1 MGKAALTCGIGLGY
15 VHANGVRWADRP
27 HETVCPSIFVYVYCF
42 TKQLRTSS
50 AFFMPNIIK
59 GGKRLG
65 NEQRLIQVIA
75 AEQQLAAKQVENVIA
90 LHQEGN
96 TIPFIARYR
105 KEMTGALD
113 EVQIREVLER
123 WEYLQHLEQRKE
135 EVLRLID
142 EQGKLTEELKNEI
155 MAATKLQQ
163 VEDLYRPYRQKRRTK
178 AAIAKEKGL
187 EPLADW
193 LLSCPSAPTPEEQAK
208 MFINEEK
215 GVATVEEA
223 LQGAKDI
230 IAEKVADDAAL
241 RQWVREQTWRKGAIV
256 STVKAAEKDEKN
268 VYEMY
273 YDYEEPLV
281 KIVPHRVLALNR
293 GEKEEVLRVSIKPP
307 IEDIVRYLRRKTI
320 ADESSLAA
328 PIVAEAVEDGYKR
341 LMEPAIERDIR
352 NELTEKAEER
362 AIHIFAENL
371 RKLLLQPPLKGKTVL
386 GIDPAYRTGCK
397 LAVVDETG
405 KLLRI
410 DVIYPH
416 PPQERKEEARAK
428 LLRLLDDYRVDM
440 IAIGNGTASRETEQF
455 VADTLKQ
462 VQRDIFYLIVNEA
475 GASVYSASDLARAE
489 FPDLQVEER
498 SAVSIA
504 RRVQD
509 PLAELVKID
518 PKSVGVGQYQHDV
531 SQKKLAESLR
541 FVVETVVNQVGV
553 NVNTASVSL
562 LQYVSGLTKTVA
574 ENIVKRREEQGKF
587 RSREELKTISRLG
600 AKTYEQCIGF
610 LRIVDGDE
618 PLDRTPIHPE
628 RYAEVKQLLHTLGF
642 TTAAIG
648 SRELREALQ
657 TLDIEAT
664 AAELGIGE
672 LTLCDI
678 IDALCRPERDP
689 RDELTKPL
697 LRKDVLKME
706 DLKPGMELEGTVRN
720 VVDFGAFVDIGV
732 KQDGLVHISKLSKQ
746 YVRHPLDVVS
756 VGDVVKVWVEHV
768 DVAKGR
774 ISLSMVAPE
783 E

>member
-1 MGKAALTCGIGLGY
+1 MAI
-15 VHANGVRWADRP
+15 
-27 HETVCPSIFVYVYCF
+27 
-42 TKQLRTSS
+42 
-50 AFFMPNIIK
+50 
-59 GGKRLG
+59 
-65 NEQRLIQVIA
+65 EQRLIQTIA
-75 AEQQLAAKQVENVIA
+75 AEQRLAAKQVENVIT

-113 EVQIREVLER
+113 EVQIRAVLER

-135 EVLRLID
+135 EVIRLID
-142 EQGKLTEELKNEI
+142 EQGKLTEELKNAI
-155 MAATKLQQ
+155 ISATKLQQ

-178 AAIAKEKGL
+178 ATIAKEKGL

-193 LLSCPSAPTPEEQAK
+193 LLACPAAPAPEEQARA
-208 MFINEEK
+208 FIDAEK
-215 GVATVEEA
+215 GVATADEA

-230 IAEKVADDAAL
+230 IAERVADDAAL
-241 RQWVREQTWRKGAIV
+241 RQWAREQTWRKGMIV
-256 STVKAAEKDEKN
+256 STAKAPEKDEKN

-273 YDYEEPLV
+273 YDYEEPV
-281 KIVPHRVLALNR
+281 AKIVPHRVLALNR
-293 GEKEEVLRVSIKPP
+293 GEKEEVLRVSVQAPAEEI
-307 IEDIVRYLRRKTI
+307 IRYLQRQTI
-320 ADESSLAA
+320 VNEASPAA
-328 PIVAEAVEDGYKR
+328 RLVAEAVEDGYKR

-416 PPQERKEEARAK
+416 PPQEKKDEARAK
-428 LLRLLDDYRVDM
+428 LLRLLDDYHVDM

-462 VQRDIFYLIVNEA
+462 VERDIFYLIVNEA

-562 LQYVSGLTKTVA
+562 LQYVSGLTKTVS

-587 RSREELKTISRLG
+587 RSREELKTIPRLG

-628 RYAEVKQLLHTLGF
+628 RYAEVKQLLQQLGF

-648 SRELREALQ
+648 SDELRQALQ
-657 TLDIEAT
+657 AIDVK
-664 AAELGIGE
+664 AAASEFGIGE
-672 LTLCDI
+672 LTLRDI
-678 IDALCRPERDP
+678 IDALRRPERDP
-689 RDELTKPL
+689 RDELPKPI

-706 DLKPGMELEGTVRN
+706 DLRPGMELEGTVRN

-756 VGDVVKVWVEHV
+756 VGDVVKVWVESV
-768 DVAKGR
+768 DAAKGR
-774 ISLSMVAPE
+774 ISLSMLPPE
-783 E
+783 